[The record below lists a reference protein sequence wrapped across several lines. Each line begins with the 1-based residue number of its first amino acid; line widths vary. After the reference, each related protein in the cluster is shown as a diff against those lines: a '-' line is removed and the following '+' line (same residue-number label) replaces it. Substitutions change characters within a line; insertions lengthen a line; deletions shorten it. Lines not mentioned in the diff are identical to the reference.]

1 MAKRTK
7 SVSEAAAPEGKALV
21 IVESPAKAK
30 TINRYLGSEY
40 IVKAS
45 MGHVRDLPK
54 RGFGIDVDHDFRPE
68 YELLDTRRKVIGEL
82 KKAAEH
88 ASEVY
93 LATDLD
99 REGEAIA
106 WHLWQALGVPAER
119 VHRVIFNEI
128 TSSAIQQAFSHPKQI
143 DLDRV
148 NAQQAR
154 RILDRIVGYELS
166 PLLWKKIAK
175 GLSAGR
181 VQSVAVRLVVD
192 REQEIRA
199 FTPEEFWRLTT
210 YLTPDMPQAENL
222 RQQWHKHLDEH
233 KNDRTRRGDLEWLA
247 AHQGLRAEL
256 VEIEGKAFR
265 PSSLEQ
271 ARKVIEAL
279 GWNIEKVNR
288 RPHADYADKKLEQIE
303 LVGRLDG
310 AGPTYVVRSVE
321 TKRTTTRP
329 SAPFITATLQQS
341 AATQLYFS
349 TSRTMRVAQALY
361 EGMDIGEDGPVG
373 LITYMRTDST
383 NLSAEALGAVRGFVA
398 DKFGQ
403 QYLPDHPN
411 SYKSRTSA
419 QEAHEAVRPTDVTR
433 TPESLKGRLSGDHWK
448 LYDLIWKR
456 FVACQMK
463 PAEWDATV
471 ATITAGTPVG
481 QATLKAGGRRL
492 AFDGFLRVTG
502 VDIGGE
508 QILPPLSQ
516 NQPLA
521 PLEVE
526 PTQHFTSPPPRYT
539 EASLVKA
546 LEAEGIGRPS
556 TYATIIQTIQD
567 RGYVEQ
573 KDRKF
578 WASALGEVVTKKLLE
593 HFSQI
598 MDVKFTSQMESTLDS
613 IEESHVDWVK
623 VLRDFY
629 GPFKLNLEAA
639 ESQMQTAR
647 SEASGHNCPECQKPL
662 VYRWGK
668 TGRFLGCTGYPEC
681 KFTCNVDQEGN
692 PVRQTVTEHPCQRC
706 GKMMILRSSRGK
718 PFLGCSDYPACDFTM
733 PCDETGTPLRKVKAE
748 EIHESCED
756 CGGPMAVKFK
766 GRSAFL
772 GCRNYPTCRGTK
784 PLPAGVYV
792 EPPPKAPLEQAG
804 LNCPD
809 CGRAMIIRK
818 GKRGPFVACSGYPKC
833 RKTMPMERLEEAKA
847 AAAAK
852 QAGQPAPATGAED
865 TPALAG
871 AKVAGVTTSRTGK
884 MVVESLDGPV
894 SCPNCGSRMELR
906 PGRWGP
912 FMACGNYPR
921 CKGTAR
927 LKGKALEQANES
939 IPAPPPKPKAEPTDI
954 ACPECGSKMVIRM
967 SRRGRFLGCSGYPKC
982 RNTMEMPAELAE
994 QIRKKLE
1001 AEAQK
1006 AKG

>member
-1 MAKRTK
+1 MSATCR
-7 SVSEAAAPEGKALV
+7 SMVSA
-21 IVESPAKAK
+21 
-30 TINRYLGSEY
+30 
-40 IVKAS
+40 
-45 MGHVRDLPK
+45 
-54 RGFGIDVDHDFRPE
+54 IDVDHDFRPE
-68 YELLDTRRKVIGEL
+68 YEVLDTRRKVIGEL
-82 KKAAEH
+82 KKFAEH

-128 TSSAIQQAFSHPKQI
+128 TATAIQQAFAHPKDI

-166 PLLWKKIAK
+166 PLLWQKIAK

-199 FTPEEFWRLTT
+199 FVPEEFWRLTA
-210 YLTPDMPQAENL
+210 YLTPELLQAEAL
-222 RQQWHKHLDEH
+222 RHGWRKYLDEQ

-247 AHQGLRAEL
+247 AHQGIRAEL
-256 VEIEGKAFR
+256 VEVAGKAFR
-265 PSSLEQ
+265 PDSLEHAQ
-271 ARKVIEAL
+271 QVIQAL
-279 GWNIEKVNR
+279 GWQVEKVNR
-288 RPHADYADKKLEQIE
+288 QPHPDYKDKGREQVE
-303 LVGRLDG
+303 LVGQLG
-310 AGPTYVVRSVE
+310 ADSPPFLVRSVE
-321 TKRTTTRP
+321 TKRTMTRP

-349 TSRTMRVAQALY
+349 TSKTMRVAQALY

-383 NLSAEALGAVRGFVA
+383 NLSAEAIGAVRGFVA

-403 QYLPDHPN
+403 QYLPERPN
-411 SYKSRTSA
+411 TYKARTSA
-419 QEAHEAVRPTDVTR
+419 QEAHEAIRPTDVTR
-433 TPESLKGRLSGDHWK
+433 SPESLKGRLTGDHWK
-448 LYDLIWKR
+448 LYDLIWKK

-471 ATITAGTPVG
+471 VTITADTSVGT
-481 QATLKAGGRRL
+481 ATLKAGGRRL
-492 AFDGFLRVTG
+492 VFDGFLRVTG
-502 VDIGGE
+502 VDTGGE
-508 QILPPLSQ
+508 QILPALSE

-521 PLEVE
+521 PLELE
-526 PTQHFTSPPPRYT
+526 PSQHFTSPPPRYT

-578 WASALGEVVTKKLLE
+578 WATALGEVVTRKLLD
-593 HFSQI
+593 HFPRI
-598 MDVKFTSQMESTLDS
+598 MDVKFTSQMESSLDS
-613 IEESHVDWVK
+613 IEESHADWIK

-629 GPFKLNLEAA
+629 DPFKRNLEAA
-639 ESQMQTAR
+639 ESEMQTAR
-647 SEASGHNCPECQKPL
+647 GELSSHKCPECDKPL
-662 VYRWGK
+662 AYRWSK
-668 TGRFLGCTGYPEC
+668 TGQFLACTGYPTC
-681 KFTCNVDQEGN
+681 KFTCNVDREGN
-692 PVRQTVTEHPCQRC
+692 PARLALTDHPCQRC
-706 GKMMILRSSRGK
+706 GKMMVLRSSRGK
-718 PFLGCSDYPACDFTM
+718 PFLGCSGYPECDFTM
-733 PCDETGTPLRKVKAE
+733 PCDETGTPLRKVTPE
-748 EIHESCED
+748 EIKETCDE
-756 CGGPMAVKFK
+756 CGSAMAVKFK

-772 GCRNYPTCRGTK
+772 GCSSYPTCRGTK
-784 PLPAGVYV
+784 PMPAGVYV
-792 EPPPKAPLEQAG
+792 EPPPKQPPEQAG
-804 LNCPD
+804 LNCPE
-809 CGRAMIIRK
+809 CSRPMVVRK

-833 RKTMPMERLEEAKA
+833 RKTIPMERLEEFKAGA
-847 AAAAK
+847 AAR
-852 QAGQPAPATGAED
+852 QAGQTSAAGSDGENAAAGSADAQVPASGTNGTARTS
-865 TPALAG
+865 
-871 AKVAGVTTSRTGK
+871 VTRNGK
-884 MVVESLDGPV
+884 LVVESLDAPV
-894 SCPNCGSRMELR
+894 SCPECGSRMQVR

-912 FMACGNYPR
+912 FMACSAYPR

-927 LKGKALEQANES
+927 LKGEALEKAKES
-939 IPAPPPKPKAEPTDI
+939 VPAPAPKPKAEPTDI

-994 QIRKKLE
+994 QVRKKLE
-1001 AEAQK
+1001 AEK
-1006 AKG
+1006 P